1 MSCSRCCGLMIKDHY
16 MDHEGTSGY
25 TWMSA
30 WRCMNCGHVHDTT
43 IERNRRSLPA
53 HAPKLVEVSDESDY
67 ADAEVHLGAETLVA
81 QAA

>member
-16 MDHEGTSGY
+16 MDHEGTAGY
-25 TWMSA
+25 TWISA

-43 IERNRRSLPA
+43 IERNRQALQA
-53 HAPKLVEVSDESDY
+53 HRPTLAVVTSESDY
-67 ADAEVHLGAETLVA
+67 AGEDVHLGAETMVA

>member
-43 IERNRRSLPA
+43 IERNRRTPQAHTPA
-53 HAPKLVEVSDESDY
+53 LVMMSTDSDY
-67 ADAEVHLGAETLVA
+67 TDEDVHLGAETIVA

>member
-43 IERNRRSLPA
+43 IERNRQTLQASRPA
-53 HAPKLVEVSDESDY
+53 LAIVTNEADY
-67 ADAEVHLGAETLVA
+67 AGEDVHLGAETMVA

>member
-30 WRCMNCGHVHDTT
+30 WRCMNCGHVHDAT
-43 IERNRRSLPA
+43 IERNRRALQA
-53 HAPKLVEVSDESDY
+53 HAAQLVVTSETYDY
-67 ADAEVHLGAETLVA
+67 ADEEVHLGAETMVA

>member
-25 TWMSA
+25 TWISA

-43 IERNRRSLPA
+43 IERNRQQLAPA
-53 HAPKLVEVSDESDY
+53 LAVVNCESDY
-67 ADAEVHLGAETLVA
+67 AGEDVHLGAETMVA

>member
-25 TWMSA
+25 SWMSA
-30 WRCMNCGHVHDTT
+30 WRCMNCGHVHDAT
-43 IERNRRSLPA
+43 IEQNRRSRR
-53 HAPKLVEVSDESDY
+53 VEVPVAALVCDESDY
-67 ADAEVHLGAETLVA
+67 ADAEVHLGAETIVA

>member
-1 MSCSRCCGLMIKDHY
+1 MTCSRCCGLMIKDHY

-43 IERNRRSLPA
+43 IERPA
-53 HAPKLVEVSDESDY
+53 AGLGVLLLVVQRGGGQPPVDDPHAVER
-67 ADAEVHLGAETLVA
+67 VA
-81 QAA
+81 

>member
-16 MDHEGTSGY
+16 MDYDGTSGH
-25 TWMSA
+25 TWLSA

-43 IERNRRSLPA
+43 IEQNRRTVLTP
-53 HAPKLVEVSDESDY
+53 APKLVVMSEPSGYEDED
-67 ADAEVHLGAETLVA
+67 VHLGAETMVA

>member
-1 MSCSRCCGLMIKDHY
+1 MSCSRCCGLMSKDHY

-30 WRCMNCGHVHDTT
+30 WRCMNCGHGHDTT
-43 IERNRRSLPA
+43 IERNRQALQAYQPA
-53 HAPKLVEVSDESDY
+53 LAVVISAPHYSGEDI
-67 ADAEVHLGAETLVA
+67 HLGAETIVA

>member
-43 IERNRRSLPA
+43 IERNRQTQQVHRPA
-53 HAPKLVEVSDESDY
+53 LAIATSETEY
-67 ADAEVHLGAETLVA
+67 AGEDVHLGAETMVA